1 MKKCFV
7 VFGAALALC
16 ITVPFVA
23 LADKENPNPYLAI
36 VMKGNDPTVNIDMTE
51 DKSGEGWSF
60 DASSHTLILDGL
72 DAQNIQLFNA
82 EYPVTVEIAGDSSL
96 DMGIFFKTKG
106 GVTVCGDGT
115 LAIGGNFTG
124 TTWIDDTVTIE
135 SGTIVSENRFYL
147 NGGKLHIEGGSVSI
161 DTSGN
166 MPYALIGA
174 TYDYDDALA
183 ISDGALTL
191 RGDKEALHLDHSTGD
206 PYDSYGI
213 HEGVAFTGEDGE
225 ALYLKVEQKIMPTY
239 ESYMSTISDEDGTP
253 AAYAELTASDDTT
266 EPIVILDPSAE
277 KPEQPEQPEQPG
289 TEPEKPPVTD
299 PDEEEPPVASD
310 SDAEEPPVAS
320 DSDAD
325 DSIASDSNA
334 SSSGSS
340 GGGASGSSLSAQMR
354 ADSLNAVYSA
364 DLIFGGEWRLDENGW
379 WFVGN
384 DGSYPKNVWAEL
396 TWNGQTGWYYF
407 NAQGYMQTGWLQ
419 LGNSWYFLHDI
430 ADGMQ
435 GLMYTGW
442 HEIDGKWYYFN
453 EIPSGP
459 VPLGMMFA
467 NSMTP
472 DGYRVDRNGV
482 WIP

>member
-174 TYDYDDALA
+174 TYDYDDALT
-183 ISDGALTL
+183 ISDGVLTL

-266 EPIVILDPSAE
+266 EPIIILDPSAE

-289 TEPEKPPVTD
+289 TEPEQPPVTD

-354 ADSLNAVYSA
+354 EDSLNAVYSA
-364 DLIFGGEWRLDENGW
+364 DLIFGGEWRLD
-379 WFVGN
+379 
-384 DGSYPKNVWAEL
+384 
-396 TWNGQTGWYYF
+396 
-407 NAQGYMQTGWLQ
+407 
-419 LGNSWYFLHDI
+419 
-430 ADGMQ
+430 
-435 GLMYTGW
+435 
-442 HEIDGKWYYFN
+442 
-453 EIPSGP
+453 
-459 VPLGMMFA
+459 
-467 NSMTP
+467 
-472 DGYRVDRNGV
+472 
-482 WIP
+482 

>member
-1 MKKCFV
+1 MQK
-7 VFGAALALC
+7 
-16 ITVPFVA
+16 
-23 LADKENPNPYLAI
+23 
-36 VMKGNDPTVNIDMTE
+36 
-51 DKSGEGWSF
+51 
-60 DASSHTLILDGL
+60 
-72 DAQNIQLFNA
+72 
-82 EYPVTVEIAGDSSL
+82 
-96 DMGIFFKTKG
+96 
-106 GVTVCGDGT
+106 T
-115 LAIGGNFTG
+115 LAI
-124 TTWIDDTVTIE
+124 
-135 SGTIVSENRFYL
+135 
-147 NGGKLHIEGGSVSI
+147 
-161 DTSGN
+161 
-166 MPYALIGA
+166 
-174 TYDYDDALA
+174 
-183 ISDGALTL
+183 
-191 RGDKEALHLDHSTGD
+191 RGEKEALSLSHNTGD

-239 ESYMSTISDEDGTP
+239 ENYMSTISDEDGTP

-266 EPIVILDPSAE
+266 EPIIILDPSAE
-277 KPEQPEQPEQPG
+277 EQEKPEQPG

-325 DSIASDSNA
+325 EPTASDSNV
-334 SSSGSS
+334 SPSGSS

-354 ADSLNAVYSA
+354 ADSANAVYSA
-364 DLIFGGEWRLDENGW
+364 ALVLGGEWRLDENGW

-396 TWNGQTGWYYF
+396 TWNGQTGW
-407 NAQGYMQTGWLQ
+407 
-419 LGNSWYFLHDI
+419 
-430 ADGMQ
+430 
-435 GLMYTGW
+435 

-459 VPLGMMFA
+459 IPLGTMFV
-467 NSMTP
+467 STMTP

>member
-1 MKKCFV
+1 MQRRPDKCKKRFV

-16 ITVPFVA
+16 LTVPFAA
-23 LADKENPNPYLAI
+23 LADKENLNPYLAI
-36 VMKGNDPTVNIDMTE
+36 VMKGHEPTVNIDMTE

-60 DASSHTLILDGL
+60 VASTHTLILDGL

-82 EYPVTVEIAGDSSL
+82 EYPVAVEIAGDSSL

-106 GVTVCGDGT
+106 GVTVFGDGT
-115 LAIGGNFTG
+115 LTIG
-124 TTWIDDTVTIE
+124 
-135 SGTIVSENRFYL
+135 
-147 NGGKLHIEGGSVSI
+147 
-161 DTSGN
+161 
-166 MPYALIGA
+166 
-174 TYDYDDALA
+174 
-183 ISDGALTL
+183 
-191 RGDKEALHLDHSTGD
+191 
-206 PYDSYGI
+206 
-213 HEGVAFTGEDGE
+213 
-225 ALYLKVEQKIMPTY
+225 
-239 ESYMSTISDEDGTP
+239 GTP

-266 EPIVILDPSAE
+266 EPIIILDPSAE
-277 KPEQPEQPEQPG
+277 EQEKPEQPG

-325 DSIASDSNA
+325 EPTASDSNA
-334 SSSGSS
+334 SPSGSS

-354 ADSLNAVYSA
+354 ADSANAVYSA
-364 DLIFGGEWRLDENGW
+364 ALVLGGEWRLDENGW

-407 NAQGYMQTGWLQ
+407 N
-419 LGNSWYFLHDI
+419 
-430 ADGMQ
+430 
-435 GLMYTGW
+435 
-442 HEIDGKWYYFN
+442 

-459 VPLGMMFA
+459 IPLGTMFV
-467 NSMTP
+467 STMTP